1 MKVEHIGIAVKSL
14 KDADKVFEELLEIA
28 PYKQEKVE
36 SESVTTSFFQLGES
50 KIELLESDKEESA
63 IGKFIARKGE
73 GIHHIAFEVDDIY
86 AEMERLR
93 GLGYRLL
100 NEEPKKGADN
110 KMIQDKIL
118 TYKHELADSVKEK
131 YTKLEKIGYE
141 DYKK

>member
-14 KDADKVFEELLEIA
+14 KDADKLFEELLGIA

-110 KMIQDKIL
+110 KMICFIHPKDCSGVL
-118 TYKHELADSVKEK
+118 VELCQEIK
-131 YTKLEKIGYE
+131 
-141 DYKK
+141 